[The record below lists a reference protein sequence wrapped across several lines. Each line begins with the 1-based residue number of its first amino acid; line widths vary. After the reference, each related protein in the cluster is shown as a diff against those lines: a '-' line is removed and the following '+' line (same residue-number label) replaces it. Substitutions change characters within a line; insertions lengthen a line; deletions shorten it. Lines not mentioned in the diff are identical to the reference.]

1 MATESINNV
10 WGTAE
15 NPWNRKRTC
24 GGSSGGSGAAIA
36 AKVSPLC
43 FGSDIG
49 GSIRIPAAFNGVTGF
64 KPGSYRITMNG
75 HTFYSEAFSG

>member
-1 MATESINNV
+1 MAAESINHV

-15 NPWNRKRTC
+15 NPWNKKRSC
-24 GGSSGGSGAAIA
+24 GGSSGGSGGSIA

-49 GSIRIPAAFNGVTGF
+49 GSIRYPSAFNGVIGL
-64 KPGSYRITMNG
+64 KPGSRRMTTNG
-75 HTFYSEAFSG
+75 HTFYSPAF

>member
-1 MATESINNV
+1 MAVESINNL

-15 NPWNRKRTC
+15 NPWNKKRSC
-24 GGSSGGSGAAIA
+24 GGSSGGSGGSIA

-49 GSIRIPAAFNGVTGF
+49 GSIRVPSNFNGVTGL
-64 KPGSYRITMNG
+64 KPTSRRISVVG
-75 HTFYSEAFSG
+75 HTYYSDA